1 MGERIVLTRADILA
15 ANDVEIEWV
24 PVPEW
29 APATARD
36 RSAYGVYV
44 RAISAAER
52 ERLLR
57 ASVVMEGRRQRFDIP
72 TFRVKLAALAM
83 CDENGNRLF
92 SEADA
97 HAIGEKSAKVL
108 ERISD
113 VAARL
118 AGIEGTGEAAEG
130 EDENPLATGNGSAS
144 GSAWPSE
151 G

>member
-1 MGERIVLTRADILA
+1 MGERIVLTRAAILA
-15 ANDVEIEWV
+15 ANDVEVEWV

-29 APATARD
+29 APETAGD
-36 RSAYGVYV
+36 KSAYGVYV
-44 RAISAAER
+44 RSISAAER
-52 ERLLR
+52 ERLMN
-57 ASVVMEGRRQRFDIP
+57 ASVIVERGSPRFNLP
-72 TFRVKLAALAM
+72 RFRVKLAALAM

-92 SEADA
+92 SETDA

-130 EDENPLATGNGSAS
+130 EDDNPLATGNGLAS
-144 GSAWPSE
+144 GSAWPLE
-151 G
+151 E